1 MDTQSETKLETLA
14 EATESL
20 LNAIID
26 ARGNLQVGGRE
37 ERLAAVV
44 DARADYKAALQAF
57 LEPVVRIVE
66 GGLQGQP
73 LVDEEFKCQK
83 CGASKRCELDC
94 ADWHA
99 TIRAAHETADET
111 FPICPVCDCPDD
123 PSILC
128 CERKCPRKDRGE
140 TA

>member
-1 MDTQSETKLETLA
+1 MSTESETRLETLA
-14 EATESL
+14 EATEGL
-20 LNAIID
+20 FMAVLNARGKIGAAAAD
-26 ARGNLQVGGRE
+26 AFDD
-37 ERLAAVV
+37 VV
-44 DARADYKAALQAF
+44 QHRTEYKDALRAF
-57 LEPVVRIVE
+57 LAPVVRIVE
-66 GGLQGQP
+66 GGLAGQA

-99 TIRAAHETADET
+99 TLRAAHETADET

-128 CERKCPRKDRGE
+128 CEKKCPRRDRGE